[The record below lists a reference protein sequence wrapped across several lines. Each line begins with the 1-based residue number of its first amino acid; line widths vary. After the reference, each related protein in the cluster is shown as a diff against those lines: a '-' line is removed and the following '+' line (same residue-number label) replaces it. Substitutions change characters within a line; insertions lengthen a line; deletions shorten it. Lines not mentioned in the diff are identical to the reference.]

1 VCTSFS
7 ACCRSCETYFGGNG
21 VADDMPEP
29 GEGDDIDHSI
39 EGYDIGHSFE
49 GHDIDHSA
57 HLDASANFN
66 QFPDGAKCNCYSV
79 CVCVYVICV

>member
-1 VCTSFS
+1 
-7 ACCRSCETYFGGNG
+7 
-21 VADDMPEP
+21 MPEP

-66 QFPDGAKCNCYSV
+66 QFPDGAKCNC
-79 CVCVYVICV
+79 